1 LPYPALFGQLSQVIQ
16 FLSGKSPTCVAIGGS
31 QLRPSVERLTN
42 KPTVFASPESP
53 RVSNHLGQAGEG
65 SAVGGLGGAQRDE
78 HDDGACGEQPGGFR
92 SISPSPL
99 GTILRRPSMSVK
111 RSPFALRITIRA
123 AMRVGVPAESVAGE
137 QRVALVPEVVARL
150 VPGGFEVV
158 VERGAGEAASFPDAA
173 FEEAGARVGADPWDA
188 DAVVKV
194 QSPTADEAGRLREG
208 QVLIGFLQP
217 LTDHEGIERLS
228 ARGVTGFA
236 MESIP
241 RITRAQPMDALS
253 SQATVSGYKAT
264 LLAAEWLPKFFPMLM
279 TAAGTVAPAKV
290 LVLGAGVAG
299 LQAIATARR
308 LGAVVTGFD
317 VRPVV
322 REQIES
328 LGASW
333 LDVGV
338 VGEET
343 EGGYAQELSEEQ
355 QRKQQEELEAR
366 VPEFDVVITTAL
378 IPGRPAP
385 RLIPAGAVA
394 AMRPGSVIVDL
405 AAEAGGNCELTTPGE
420 IAERERVTIVGLT
433 NLPSTM
439 PYHASQLYARNVA
452 ALLHH
457 LAPEGDLVLDFEDEI
472 TAGACVTRKEEVP
485 A

>member
-1 LPYPALFGQLSQVIQ
+1 MPRETA
-16 FLSGKSPTCVAIGGS
+16 AD
-31 QLRPSVERLTN
+31 ER
-42 KPTVFASPESP
+42 
-53 RVSNHLGQAGEG
+53 
-65 SAVGGLGGAQRDE
+65 
-78 HDDGACGEQPGGFR
+78 
-92 SISPSPL
+92 
-99 GTILRRPSMSVK
+99 
-111 RSPFALRITIRA
+111 
-123 AMRVGVPAESVAGE
+123 
-137 QRVALVPEVVARL
+137 RVALVPEIVEKL

-158 VERGAGEAASFPDAA
+158 VEAGAGEAASFPDSAYT
-173 FEEAGARVGADPWDA
+173 EAGAQLGDWAGADL
-188 DAVVKV
+188 VVKV
-194 QSPTADEAGRLREG
+194 QKPGAEEAARLRDG

-217 LTDHEGIERLS
+217 LTDREGIEAL
-228 ARGVTGFA
+228 AERGVVAFA

-264 LLAAEWLPKFFPMLM
+264 LLAAERLPKFFPMLM
-279 TAAGTVAPAKV
+279 TAAGTVAPAKL

-328 LGASW
+328 LGANW
-333 LDVGV
+333 LDLGV

-355 QRKQQEELEAR
+355 QRQQQEELEAR
-366 VPEFDVVITTAL
+366 LPEFDVVITTAL

-385 RLIPAGAVA
+385 RLIPASAVA

-405 AAEAGGNCELTTPGE
+405 AAETGGNCELTEPGE
-420 IAERERVTIVGLT
+420 EVVREDVTIVGLT

-439 PYHASQLYARNVA
+439 PYHASTLYSRNVQ
-452 ALLHH
+452 ALLLH
-457 LAPEGDLVLDFEDEI
+457 LAPEGELNLDWSDEI
-472 TAGACVTRKEEVP
+472 TAGACVAGKKEVTT
-485 A
+485 